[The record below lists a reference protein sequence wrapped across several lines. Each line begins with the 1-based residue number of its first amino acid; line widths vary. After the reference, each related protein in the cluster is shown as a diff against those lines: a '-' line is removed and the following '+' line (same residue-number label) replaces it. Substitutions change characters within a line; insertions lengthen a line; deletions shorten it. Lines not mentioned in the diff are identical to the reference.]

1 MPTDIHLDSELPLT
15 TSVTIKNRFFKAAMS
30 EQLSD
35 RNHNPTPELFKLY
48 ETWARGGTG
57 ICVTGN
63 LMVDRNAL
71 GEPKNVVLDPQS
83 DLSIFRE
90 WVRHGTANNTQLWA
104 QLNHPGKQTPSFMSS
119 EPLAPSAI
127 ALEGELEKGFKKPR
141 AMTHEEINDVIKA
154 FATSAG
160 LAKEVGFQG
169 VQIHSAHGYLVNQ
182 FLSPR
187 HNQRNDQWGGSA
199 ENRQRFVLEVF
210 KAIRE
215 SVGEAF
221 PIGIK
226 LNSADFM
233 KDGLSEEESMEVVRT
248 LSDAGIDLIEVSG
261 GTYESPAMMGVNLKE
276 STLKREAYFLEYA
289 IKARQHTDKVL
300 VVTGGF
306 RSAAAMSSA
315 LHDNACDMI
324 GLGRPMAMQPDLP
337 QQAINSP
344 DFKTTVQFK
353 STGIEILDKIAMLD
367 LTWYEAQLSLMGKG
381 KQPNTN
387 LSGWNVLLQTLGNM
401 GSYAFRKKR
410 Y

>member
-1 MPTDIHLDSELPLT
+1 MT

-30 EQLSD
+30 EQLGD
-35 RNHNPTPELFKLY
+35 RDHNPTPELFKLY
-48 ETWARGGTG
+48 ETWAKGGTG

-71 GEPKNVVLDPQS
+71 GEPKNVVLDQKS

-90 WVRHGTANNTQLWA
+90 WVRHGTVNNTQLWA
-104 QLNHPGKQTPSFMSS
+104 QLNHPGKQIPSFMSS

-141 AMTHEEINDVIKA
+141 AMTEQEINDVIKA
-154 FATSAG
+154 FSTSAR

-187 HNQRNDQWGGSA
+187 HNQRNDQWGGSP
-199 ENRQRFVLEVF
+199 ENRQRFVLDVF
-210 KAIRE
+210 KAIRHT
-215 SVGEAF
+215 VGDSF

-233 KDGLSEEESMEVVRT
+233 KDGLSEEESMKVVQA
-248 LSDAGIDLIEVSG
+248 LSEAGIDLIEVSG
-261 GTYESPAMMGVNLKE
+261 GTYESPAMMGIDLKE

-306 RSAAAMSSA
+306 RSAPAMRAA
-315 LHDNACDMI
+315 LQENACDMI

-337 QQAINSP
+337 QQVINNP

-381 KQPNTN
+381 KQPNTQ